1 MKWQARAAAG
11 GRFPL
16 TSHPLAG
23 PWECKDSI
31 DILSRRNALL
41 PARAS
46 KGNSVFPPTLT
57 PAFLPSPSFWFPS
70 VEFAS
75 SKTAK
80 LSAFATRASGERE
93 KAFHP
98 WRHTK
103 VTWTRFWA
111 LCLAGPAWPEGVW
124 PDPCQPQHPAKVL
137 SGLSG
142 YAKVKWDFIVIS
154 LLQASASHR
163 SVRQDTL
170 QFHSR
175 IFSGLK
181 METCWLPL
189 HPENTTGALSVN
201 TKLLPSSPYF
211 KLHICILQIFFVRLQ
226 LYANPEFEV
235 FF

>member
-1 MKWQARAAAG
+1 MKWQARAAAR

-137 SGLSG
+137 SGEVVMQRLSG
-142 YAKVKWDFIVIS
+142 TS
-154 LLQASASHR
+154 LSSACYKPQQATG
-163 SVRQDTL
+163 Q
-170 QFHSR
+170 
-175 IFSGLK
+175 SGR
-181 METCWLPL
+181 TRC
-189 HPENTTGALSVN
+189 
-201 TKLLPSSPYF
+201 SSTAEYF
-211 KLHICILQIFFVRLQ
+211 LD
-226 LYANPEFEV
+226 
-235 FF
+235 